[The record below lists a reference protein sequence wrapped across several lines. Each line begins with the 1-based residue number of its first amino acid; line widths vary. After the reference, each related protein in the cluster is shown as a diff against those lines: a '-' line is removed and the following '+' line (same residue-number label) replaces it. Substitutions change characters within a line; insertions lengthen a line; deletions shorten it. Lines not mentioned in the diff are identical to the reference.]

1 MKFFSALAQVFKN
14 PSGTFDLGR
23 IMAAKSLSAYSVAF
37 LYSVFELHQVPD
49 WSALGVGYAAVMA
62 GAGAFIGAK
71 DIAVARANSTNP
83 PAGVE

>member
-1 MKFFSALAQVFKN
+1 VKLFSALAQVFKN

-37 LYSVFELHQVPD
+37 LYSVFELHQVPE
-49 WSALGVGYAAVMA
+49 WSNLGIGYAAVMA

-71 DIAVARANSTNP
+71 DIAVAKANSTP
-83 PAGVE
+83 TAPTD

>member
-1 MKFFSALAQVFKN
+1 MKAFNAIAQIFKN

-23 IMAAKSLSAYSVAF
+23 IMAAKSLGAYSVAF
-37 LYSVFELHQVPD
+37 LYSVFRLHQVPD

-71 DIAVARANSTNP
+71 DIAVAKANAASP
-83 PAGVE
+83 PAA